1 MLGGKNILFGVTCSI
16 AIYKSVDIVRKLA
29 EEGAKVTVVMTD
41 AACRFVSPLT
51 FEAVSQWP
59 VYTNIFGNSF
69 THISLAR
76 ESDLLLIAPATAN
89 TINKLACGIADNLL
103 NTVWLAYEGPAL
115 IAPAMNSRMYRNR
128 IVQKNINELKK
139 MGVSFIGPESGS
151 LVCGEEGEGRLAET
165 ADITEAVRIV
175 LSHKDLSGHNI
186 LVTAGPTREPA
197 DPVRFITNRSSGKMG
212 FAIAGAAFRRG
223 AEVTLISGPTALKP
237 LKGISFVP
245 VERAVDMGKAVLKNL
260 PGSTAVIM
268 AAAVSDFAPSVVA
281 RTKMPSAKGMSVNF
295 RKTPD
300 ILLSIGKKK
309 GSRVII
315 GFAAETGRDLKKA
328 KEKLKSKNMDLIVM
342 NDITQKG
349 AGFDVDTN
357 IVAIIDRKGE
367 VTDYPLMKKSEIA
380 DIILDRMLKVKKV
393 GSFVKKL
400 KTCK

>member
-1 MLGGKNILFGVTCSI
+1 MLGGKNILFGVTGSI

-29 EEGAKVTVVMTD
+29 EEGANVTVVMTD

-51 FEAVSQWP
+51 FETVSQRT
-59 VYTNIFGNSF
+59 VYTNIFSNSF

-165 ADITEAVRIV
+165 ADIVEAVRVV

-197 DPVRFITNRSSGKMG
+197 DPIRFISNRSSGKMG

-223 AEVTLISGPTALKP
+223 AEVTLISGHTALKP

-245 VERAVDMGKAVLKNL
+245 VERAVDMEKAVLKNL
-260 PGSTAVIM
+260 PRSTAVIM
-268 AAAVSDFAPSVVA
+268 AAAVSDFAPSVVS
-281 RTKMPSAKGMSVNF
+281 RTKMPSTKGMSVNF

-300 ILLSIGKKK
+300 ILLGIGKKK

-342 NDITQKG
+342 NDITQKD

-357 IVAIIDRKGE
+357 IVTIIDRKGE
-367 VTDYPLMKKSEIA
+367 ATDYPLMKKSEIA
-380 DIILDRMLKVKKV
+380 DIILDRMLEVKKV
-393 GSFVKKL
+393 
-400 KTCK
+400 

>member
-1 MLGGKNILFGVTCSI
+1 MLGGKNILFGVTGSI

-51 FEAVSQWP
+51 FEAVSQRP

-103 NTVWLAYEGPAL
+103 NTAWLAYEGPAL

-128 IVQKNINELKK
+128 IVQKNITELKK
-139 MGVSFIGPESGS
+139 MGVMFIGPDSGS
-151 LVCGEEGEGRLAET
+151 LVCGEEGEGRLADT
-165 ADITEAVRIV
+165 ADIVEAVRAV
-175 LSHKDLSGHNI
+175 LSRKDLSGHNI

-197 DPVRFITNRSSGKMG
+197 DPVRFISNRSSGKMG

-237 LKGISFVP
+237 PKGISFVP
-245 VERAVDMGKAVLKNL
+245 VERAVDMEKAVFKNL

-268 AAAVSDFAPSVVA
+268 AAAVSDFAPSVVS
-281 RTKMPSAKGMSVNF
+281 RTKMPGTKGISVNF
-295 RKTPD
+295 IKTPD
-300 ILLSIGKKK
+300 ILLGIGKRKEA
-309 GSRVII
+309 GSSSVLRQKP
-315 GFAAETGRDLKKA
+315 AE
-328 KEKLKSKNMDLIVM
+328 I
-342 NDITQKG
+342 
-349 AGFDVDTN
+349 
-357 IVAIIDRKGE
+357 
-367 VTDYPLMKKSEIA
+367 
-380 DIILDRMLKVKKV
+380 
-393 GSFVKKL
+393 
-400 KTCK
+400 